1 MCSSKL
7 YKHILKQ
14 LGYLRFELEED
25 DICTKGRVSLQIEYL
40 IKFGNLKSICPH
52 FVHIGQDKNILSIY
66 VNDYEIQC
74 HVRHM
79 TKSF

>member
-25 DICTKGRVSLQIEYL
+25 DICTKGRVSL
-40 IKFGNLKSICPH
+40 
-52 FVHIGQDKNILSIY
+52 
-66 VNDYEIQC
+66 
-74 HVRHM
+74 
-79 TKSF
+79 